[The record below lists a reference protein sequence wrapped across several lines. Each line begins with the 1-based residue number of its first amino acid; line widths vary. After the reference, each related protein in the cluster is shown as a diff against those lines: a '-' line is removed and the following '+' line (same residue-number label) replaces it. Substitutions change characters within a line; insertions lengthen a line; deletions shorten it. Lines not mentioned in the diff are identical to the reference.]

1 MSSKSSGSEG
11 VDNYRG
17 IELPDRDEMPR
28 KHWRAEERRAELLQR
43 IEAAGHPREL
53 NQSKLGDE
61 YGVSQQ
67 QISKDFKKI
76 GATIRDSLDADR
88 RTLAVNTTVQR
99 SIQGL
104 LNQEQYYKAG
114 KLALEWDSWLQKSGI
129 DESEAETE
137 SNSLCEILSK

>member
-1 MSSKSSGSEG
+1 MSSKSSESGG

-17 IELPDRDEMPR
+17 IELPDRDEYPR
-28 KHWRAEERRAELLQR
+28 EHWRAEERRAELLQR
-43 IEAAGHPREL
+43 IETAGHPREL

-88 RTLAVNTTVQR
+88 RTLAVNSTVQR

-104 LNQEQYYKAG
+104 LNQGQYYKAG
-114 KLALEWDSWLQKSGI
+114 KLALEWDSWVAESGI
-129 DESEAETE
+129 DESESED
-137 SNSLCEILSK
+137 SSLCEVLSK

>member
-1 MSSKSSGSEG
+1 MSSQSSESGG

-17 IELPDRDEMPR
+17 IELPDKEDMPR

-43 IEAAGHPREL
+43 IEKAGHPREL

-88 RTLAVNTTVQR
+88 RTLAVNSTVQR

-104 LNQEQYYKAG
+104 LNQGQYYKAG
-114 KLALEWDSWLQKSGI
+114 KLALEWDNWVAESGI
-129 DESEAETE
+129 DESETE
-137 SNSLCEILSK
+137 DSSLCEVLSK

>member
-1 MSSKSSGSEG
+1 
-11 VDNYRG
+11 
-17 IELPDRDEMPR
+17 
-28 KHWRAEERRAELLQR
+28 
-43 IEAAGHPREL
+43 L

-88 RTLAVNTTVQR
+88 RTLAVNSTVQK

-104 LNQEQYYKAG
+104 LNQGQYYKAG
-114 KLALEWDSWLQKSGI
+114 KLALEWDSWVAESGI
-129 DESEAETE
+129 DESESEN
-137 SNSLCEILSK
+137 SSLCEVLSK